1 MTAND
6 GDPIQPTVNP
16 LALSIEQA
24 ARLLKLPEA
33 TVREHV
39 SDGAP
44 TAADGTLN
52 LIHYAAWL
60 NQQLK
65 RRSDGPAEH

>member
-1 MTAND
+1 MTEGTGENPATP
-6 GDPIQPTVNP
+6 GPVNP

-24 ARLLKLPEA
+24 AKLLNVPEA
-33 TVREHV
+33 TVRQHV

-60 NQQLK
+60 NGELK
-65 RRSDGPAEH
+65 RRADGT